1 MKQIKEFI
9 KKEAVLSVAT
19 ILAIISMFFVH
30 PDKEYLGYIDFRTLG
45 ILFMLMVVVA
55 GFSKIGI
62 FEKLAEM
69 LLGRVN
75 KVSGVVF
82 TLTIL
87 CFLSSMFITNDVA
100 LITFVPFA
108 FTTFKLLPEDVK
120 KKYIIPT
127 VVFETVAANLGSMLT
142 PLGNPQNLY
151 LFGKAGISIG
161 EFTGITAPY
170 TIMAFVLIAAGLVI
184 TVLRNG
190 NVVIKKAPEYVTVEN
205 GSAGAPRQGV
215 FNVTL
220 TELFMKSQTR
230 YHVNL
235 ILYIMLFIMALLSVL
250 RIFPWQMSF
259 LITLIIVS
267 FADHENLKNVDY
279 SLLVTFVAF
288 FIFIGNMGRIPAFS
302 EFLNKMV
309 SGKEVMT
316 AIVSSQIVSNVP
328 AALLLSGFA
337 NNYKAL
343 IIGTNLGGLGTLIAS
358 MASLISYKIAAQS
371 KEIKMGKY
379 LLYFTMVN
387 VVFLIIL
394 FLFHII
400 IA

>member
-1 MKQIKEFI
+1 MNRIKEFV
-9 KKEAVLSVAT
+9 KKEAVLTVA
-19 ILAIISMFFVH
+19 IFLAVISMFFVH
-30 PDKEYLGYIDFRTLG
+30 PDKEYIGYIDFRTLG

-55 GFSKIGI
+55 GFSKLGI
-62 FEKLAEM
+62 FEKLAKLM
-69 LLGRVN
+69 LARVN
-75 KVSGVVF
+75 RVSGVVF

-108 FTTFKLLPEDVK
+108 FTTFKLLDEDVK
-120 KKYIIPT
+120 KKYMIPT

-142 PLGNPQNLY
+142 PVGNPQNLY
-151 LFGKAGISIG
+151 LYGKAEIGIG
-161 EFTGITAPY
+161 EFTAITAPY
-170 TIMAFVLIAAGLVI
+170 TLMSFVLIALGL
-184 TVLRNG
+184 TVLIIRNG
-190 NVVIKKAPEYVTVEN
+190 NARIKSEDEDLTSLNASQNT
-205 GSAGAPRQGV
+205 PRQGV

-220 TELFMKSQTR
+220 TELFMKSRTR

-235 ILYIMLFIMALLSVL
+235 ILYIMLFIVALLSVL
-250 RIFPWQMSF
+250 RIFPWHMSF
-259 LITLIIVS
+259 FITLIIVL

-279 SLLVTFVAF
+279 SLLMTFVAF

-302 EFLNKMV
+302 TFLSRMV
-309 SGKEVMT
+309 SGKEVIT
-316 AIVSSQIVSNVP
+316 AVLSSQVVSNVP
-328 AALLLSGFA
+328 AALLLSGFTD
-337 NNYKAL
+337 NYKAL
-343 IIGTNLGGLGTLIAS
+343 IIGTDLGGLGTLIAS

>member
-1 MKQIKEFI
+1 MNRIKEFV
-9 KKEAVLSVAT
+9 KKEAVLTVA
-19 ILAIISMFFVH
+19 IFLAVISMLFVH
-30 PDKEYLGYIDFRTLG
+30 PDKEYIGYIDFRTLG

-55 GFSKIGI
+55 GFSKLGI
-62 FEKLAEM
+62 FEKLAKLM
-69 LLGRVN
+69 LARV
-75 KVSGVVF
+75 KRVSGVVF
-82 TLTIL
+82 TLTLL
-87 CFLSSMFITNDVA
+87 CFLSSMLITNDVA

-120 KKYIIPT
+120 KKYMIST

-142 PLGNPQNLY
+142 PVGNPQNLY
-151 LFGKAGISIG
+151 LYGKAEIGIG
-161 EFTGITAPY
+161 EFTAITAPY
-170 TIMAFVLIAAGLVI
+170 TLMSFVLIALGL
-184 TVLRNG
+184 TVLIIRNG
-190 NVVIKKAPEYVTVEN
+190 NARIKSEDEDLTSLNASQNT
-205 GSAGAPRQGV
+205 PRQGV

-220 TELFMKSQTR
+220 TELFMKSRTR

-235 ILYIMLFIMALLSVL
+235 ILYIMLFIVALLSVL
-250 RIFPWQMSF
+250 RIFPWHMSF
-259 LITLIIVS
+259 FITLIIVL

-279 SLLVTFVAF
+279 SLLMTFVAF

-302 EFLNKMV
+302 TFLSRMV
-309 SGKEVMT
+309 SGKEVIT
-316 AIVSSQIVSNVP
+316 AILSSQVVSNVP
-328 AALLLSGFA
+328 AALLLSGFTD
-337 NNYKAL
+337 NYKAL
-343 IIGTNLGGLGTLIAS
+343 IIGTDLGGLGTLIAS